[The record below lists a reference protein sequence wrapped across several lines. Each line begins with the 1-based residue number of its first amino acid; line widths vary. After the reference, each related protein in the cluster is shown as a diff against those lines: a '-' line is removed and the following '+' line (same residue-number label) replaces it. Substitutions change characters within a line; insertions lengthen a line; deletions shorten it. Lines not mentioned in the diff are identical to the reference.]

1 MSKAIK
7 IDIFDTT
14 LRDGQQCPG
23 AGMPFE
29 KNIEYAHLARQFGV
43 DILEAGFPS
52 SSEHEFNT
60 VETIAKEFSDYE
72 HAPVVTALCQMRSE
86 QFEKTIQALKPAAK
100 KGKARLHTYI
110 PVDPELMKHSL
121 GEKKSKEKAKIISQV
136 HKYITE
142 VAAEGIQVQFS
153 PEGYSRM
160 GLNFAFTTDLIL
172 AAVDAGATIIN
183 CPDTIGGACR
193 VQGDDYFV
201 EHMNRHAAIVRKA
214 YPEKQIVWSAH
225 CHNDLGLALDN
236 TINAVLYGPATQI
249 EGCINGIGER
259 AGNVSL
265 EQCVMYFHQFQKYFD
280 QSRCFKTGIN
290 IEKTQE
296 ISNFVHK
303 YMLPRQ
309 PHSPISGC
317 NAARHTSGGH
327 TNAIIKNPTVY
338 QPYNPEETGNKI
350 TLLFG
355 PSSGGNHAK
364 SIIEQHGE
372 YCGDHEKAAI
382 AQFIKSW
389 YEDRYKGI
397 TDEELM
403 NAFFA
408 YRKQESLV
416 TPKTNIQG

>member
-1 MSKAIK
+1 
-7 IDIFDTT
+7 
-14 LRDGQQCPG
+14 
-23 AGMPFE
+23 
-29 KNIEYAHLARQFGV
+29 
-43 DILEAGFPS
+43 
-52 SSEHEFNT
+52 
-60 VETIAKEFSDYE
+60 
-72 HAPVVTALCQMRSE
+72 
-86 QFEKTIQALKPAAK
+86 
-100 KGKARLHTYI
+100 
-110 PVDPELMKHSL
+110 
-121 GEKKSKEKAKIISQV
+121 
-136 HKYITE
+136 
-142 VAAEGIQVQFS
+142 
-153 PEGYSRM
+153 
-160 GLNFAFTTDLIL
+160 
-172 AAVDAGATIIN
+172 
-183 CPDTIGGACR
+183 
-193 VQGDDYFV
+193 
-201 EHMNRHAAIVRKA
+201 MNRHAAIVRKA

-280 QSRCFKTGIN
+280 QSRCYKTGIN

-303 YMLPRQ
+303 HMLPRQ